1 MTRREGGISQCCRA
15 LMVAAILFLTL
26 MACAGPQ
33 TPQSESTGVYHVVKK
48 GETAYSIARAY
59 CTSLEVLAQV
69 NDIPDITLIKEGQVI
84 FIPDATEVI
93 DDVMTKARQGVAREE
108 KPVRPTVPSTAPP
121 VLPPVTSPQ
130 KKQPVTAAPAAPPKQ
145 PAPPVIADQKKPPEK
160 TVTAAKEAPTRNDDV
175 VVTEKGKLVWPV
187 RGRVK
192 TSFGVQ
198 PNKTFH
204 NWIRIS
210 CTEGEPVR
218 SAAAGTVIYS
228 STLAAYGETIIIR
241 HSNGFATVYTHLKKR
256 EVGRDQVVKKGQ
268 VIARA
273 GETDETGACFI
284 HFEMRHRSKPKN
296 PLIYLP
302 QRP

>member
-1 MTRREGGISQCCRA
+1 MIRWGRIFNRYRRA
-15 LMVAAILFLTL
+15 LLPVAGIFLILV
-26 MACAGPQ
+26 ACAGPQ
-33 TPQSESTGVYHVVKK
+33 TPRSASTGVYHVVKK

-59 CTSLEVLAQV
+59 STSIEILAQA
-69 NDIPDITLIKEGQVI
+69 NDIRDISHLKEGQVI
-84 FIPDATEVI
+84 FIPDAAEVI
-93 DDVMTKARQGVAREE
+93 DDVMVQARQTGDLDE
-108 KPVRPTVPSTAPP
+108 KPVPKVTAPP
-121 VLPPVTSPQ
+121 AAPSATLPQ
-130 KKQPVTAAPAAPPKQ
+130 KKPPVTAAPPAAPKQ
-145 PAPPVIADQKKPPEK
+145 PPAPVTAPKEPPEK
-160 TVTAAKEAPTRNDDV
+160 TAPPARDVPGKDDDIV
-175 VVTEKGKLVWPV
+175 VAEKGKLVWPV
-187 RGRVK
+187 RGKVK

-210 CTEGEPVR
+210 CAEGEAVR

-256 EVGRDQVVKKGQ
+256 EVQRDQAVKKGQ

-284 HFEMRHRSKPKN
+284 HFEIRHRSKPQN

-302 QRP
+302 